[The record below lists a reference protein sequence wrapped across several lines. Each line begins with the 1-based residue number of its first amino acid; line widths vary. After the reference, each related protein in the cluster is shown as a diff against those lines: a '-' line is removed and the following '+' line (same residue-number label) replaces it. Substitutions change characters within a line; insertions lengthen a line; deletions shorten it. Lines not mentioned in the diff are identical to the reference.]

1 MEIKVQKT
9 QKNSNVFYQVDF
21 GDTYQT
27 LSSAFSVP
35 IDYIKQFNPGALYK
49 GKYLFLP
56 GTNFKSYVVKPF
68 DTLQKIAEE
77 NGVMV
82 ESIKQKNSLL
92 SDYIFIGQKLYL

>member
-1 MEIKVQKT
+1 MEIKVLKA

-21 GDTYQT
+21 GDTYQS
-27 LSSAFSVP
+27 LSNMFLVP
-35 IDYIKQFNPGALYK
+35 VDYIKQFNPGTLYK

-68 DTLQKIAEE
+68 DTLQKIAQD
-77 NGVMV
+77 NGVSV